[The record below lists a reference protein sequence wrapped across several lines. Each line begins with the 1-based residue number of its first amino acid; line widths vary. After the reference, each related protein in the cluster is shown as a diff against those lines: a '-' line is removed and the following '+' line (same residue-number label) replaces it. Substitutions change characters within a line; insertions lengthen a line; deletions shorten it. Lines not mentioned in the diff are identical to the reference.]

1 MYNFV
6 RILVDYQLIY
16 RRGLKFG
23 SFTTSTPLYK
33 INKREQAYK
42 RASLQASERAS
53 RRDNMTKED
62 KLKKALTK
70 FLNKYSWGAME
81 HLEKDNGIGVG
92 YFDEEDKPEHV
103 KEVSE
108 LYKLLNE
115 SEQKG

>member
-1 MYNFV
+1 LGRLPLLPRY
-6 RILVDYQLIY
+6 I
-16 RRGLKFG
+16 KFKQA
-23 SFTTSTPLYK
+23 S
-33 INKREQAYK
+33 EQAYK
-42 RASLQASERAS
+42 RDERAS

>member
-1 MYNFV
+1 MPRV
-6 RILVDYQLIY
+6 
-16 RRGLKFG
+16 LKALYEI
-23 SFTTSTPLYK
+23 SMTSNCPFKLT
-33 INKREQAYK
+33 
-42 RASLQASERAS
+42 SERAS

-92 YFDEEDKPEHV
+92 YFDEEDEPQHV
-103 KEVSE
+103 REVNE
-108 LYKLLNE
+108 LYELLNE

>member
-1 MYNFV
+1 
-6 RILVDYQLIY
+6 
-16 RRGLKFG
+16 LKFG
-23 SFTTSTPLYK
+23 SITTSTPLYK
-33 INKREQAYK
+33 INKRGGEQGCE
-42 RASLQASERAS
+42 RTSASALSKKLTSERAS

>member
-1 MYNFV
+1 MFNFV

-33 INKREQAYK
+33 INKR
-42 RASLQASERAS
+42 ASKPTSERAEGIAS
-53 RRDNMTKED
+53 RRDSMTKED

-103 KEVSE
+103 KEVSK

>member
-1 MYNFV
+1 LGRLPLLPRY
-6 RILVDYQLIY
+6 IKL
-16 RRGLKFG
+16 
-23 SFTTSTPLYK
+23 TS
-33 INKREQAYK
+33 E
-42 RASLQASERAS
+42 RASLQASEQAS